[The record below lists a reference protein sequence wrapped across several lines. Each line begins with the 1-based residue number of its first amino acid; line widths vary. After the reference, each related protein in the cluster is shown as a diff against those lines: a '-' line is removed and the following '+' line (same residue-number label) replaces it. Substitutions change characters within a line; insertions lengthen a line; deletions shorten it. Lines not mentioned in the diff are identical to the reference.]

1 MVSYG
6 VLHSLFQLEAKTREY
21 NELREQ
27 IRVVTKEKGVAIREH
42 CNLFTELQELR
53 SQVCGRGREGEEE
66 REGGREGREKDGRE
80 GKGEKGS
87 GGRGGE
93 GRGGEK
99 GKGAE
104 RGVEGA
110 ERGGGG
116 GREVGQGAS
125 KACPLLILPMEGYGA
140 TNREGSSSPRA
151 RHQCPTGGPAASR
164 AGCSSEEA
172 GNHQAAAFCRRQG
185 AQQHAV

>member
-6 VLHSLFQLEAKTREY
+6 VLHSLCQLEAKTREY

-66 REGGREGREKDGRE
+66 REGGREGRERDGRE
-80 GKGEKGS
+80 GKGEKG
-87 GGRGGE
+87 
-93 GRGGEK
+93 RGGEK
-99 GKGAE
+99 GKG
-104 RGVEGA
+104 VEEA

-116 GREVGQGAS
+116 GREGG
-125 KACPLLILPMEGYGA
+125 
-140 TNREGSSSPRA
+140 REG
-151 RHQCPTGGPAASR
+151 GR
-164 AGCSSEEA
+164 AGC
-172 GNHQAAAFCRRQG
+172 
-185 AQQHAV
+185 

>member
-93 GRGGEK
+93 GRGGEGRGERK
-99 GKGAE
+99 GSG
-104 RGVEGA
+104 EGS
-110 ERGGGG
+110 GG
-116 GREVGQGAS
+116 S
-125 KACPLLILPMEGYGA
+125 
-140 TNREGSSSPRA
+140 REGRG
-151 RHQCPTGGPAASR
+151 RREGGR
-164 AGCSSEEA
+164 AGC
-172 GNHQAAAFCRRQG
+172 
-185 AQQHAV
+185 

>member
-6 VLHSLFQLEAKTREY
+6 VLHSLCQLEAKTREY

-66 REGGREGREKDGRE
+66 REGGREGRERDGRE

-87 GGRGGE
+87 GGSGE
-93 GRGGEK
+93 GRGRRE
-99 GKGAE
+99 
-104 RGVEGA
+104 
-110 ERGGGG
+110 G
-116 GREVGQGAS
+116 GR
-125 KACPLLILPMEGYGA
+125 
-140 TNREGSSSPRA
+140 
-151 RHQCPTGGPAASR
+151 
-164 AGCSSEEA
+164 
-172 GNHQAAAFCRRQG
+172 
-185 AQQHAV
+185 